1 MKYAAL
7 ALLVLIAASSLLAP
21 VIAPFDPD
29 RIDMSNRLADLSV
42 AHPLGTDHLGR
53 DELSRLLYGG
63 RSTMLLAFAATAATL
78 LIGLMVG
85 TISGYFGGWVDDAIQ
100 GVVLMFQGLPGL
112 SFMLA
117 VAGTLGP
124 GFHSLFIA
132 VVVTS
137 WADFSR
143 VVRAETIRLREET
156 FIEATHALGAGS
168 GYIVAYHVVPNL
180 FAPLLVLFTARIGR
194 MVLAIA
200 ALSFLGLGLQ
210 PPVADW
216 GVMIS
221 DSRPFFRSAPHL
233 MLAPGLMILLLS
245 LAANVLGDELRD
257 QMDRRMDKQLAGLD
271 A

>member
-1 MKYAAL
+1 MKTFAIL
-7 ALLVLIAASSLLAP
+7 VLVLIAGSSLLAP
-21 VIAPFDPD
+21 LIAPYDPD
-29 RIDMSNRLADLSV
+29 DINMANRLADFSL

-53 DELSRLLYGG
+53 DELSRLLHGG
-63 RSTMLLAFAATAATL
+63 QSTVMLAFAATAATL
-78 LIGLMVG
+78 LIGLVVG
-85 TISGYFGGWVDDAIQ
+85 TISGYLGGWVDDALQ
-100 GVVLMFQGLPGL
+100 GIVMLFQGLPGL

-117 VAGTLGP
+117 IAGTLGP
-124 GFHSLFIA
+124 GLSSLFIA

-143 VVRAETIRLREET
+143 VVRAETLRLREET
-156 FIEATHALGAGS
+156 YIEAIRALGAGS
-168 GYIVAYHVVPNL
+168 GYIMGRHVAPNL
-180 FAPLLVLFTARIGR
+180 FAPLVVLFTVRIGR
-194 MVLAIA
+194 VVLSIA

-210 PPVADW
+210 PPTADW

-245 LAANVLGDELRD
+245 VATNILGDEMRD
-257 QMDRRMDKQLAGLD
+257 DMDRRMDRHLAGLN